1 VTHRQPVSRF
11 IAPVLLVALIAYVF
25 LIVVI
30 SAVVAHA
37 GGPETAINTPLI
49 GLSDSALGEIA
60 AQGISV
66 GGDLTNSCSTGSNA
80 ICFGTFELNDNHQF
94 DASDHKGAIE
104 MSGNVQQNVS
114 TEINVNQTQG
124 STATG
129 VTLLTTPSISNS
141 TLTLTNSNNATNFI
155 GGF

>member
-1 VTHRQPVSRF
+1 MTHRQPF
-11 IAPVLLVALIAYVF
+11 TKLIAPMLLIALIAYVF
-25 LIVVI
+25 LIVVM

-37 GGPETAINTPLI
+37 GGPETAVNTPPVD
-49 GLSDSALGEIA
+49 LSDSVLGEIA

-66 GGDLTNSCSTGSNA
+66 GGDLTNSCTTGSNA

-104 MSGNVQQNVS
+104 MSGFVQQNVS

-129 VTLLTTPSISNS
+129 VTLMTTPSISNS
-141 TLTLTNSNNATNFI
+141 TLTMTNSNNATNFI